1 MMYSILM
8 NEIKKKP
15 TFLENVDMM
24 VNDTIEKID
33 IDKNISKILK
43 TCRSV
48 LQVKF
53 PVKINGQV
61 QIFQGWRAVHSNHR
75 LPVKGGLRFST
86 NVNQGEIEALASLMT
101 FKCAVVDVPFGGA
114 KGGLLIDPLKYDE
127 ENLEKIT
134 KKFAREL
141 IRRGYL
147 SPARDVPA
155 PDIGTSQREMGWI
168 LDTYKSLHPED
179 INHAACVTGKSIDHG
194 GIRGRMEATGRGI
207 CEALKEFF
215 RHSKELKKNSVD
227 GQLSDQEIIVQGFG
241 NVGLNSAKALYDNG
255 AKIIGIA
262 EKEGGILNKRGINI
276 YELEQ
281 YQKEKNTILN
291 FPNTEI
297 IKNSNDLLSYKC
309 DILIPAALESVITLK
324 NADTIQAKIICEGAN
339 GPITYRANKKLLDR
353 GKVIIPDIYA
363 NAGGVTA
370 SYFEWIR
377 NTNHIRMGRLNKRYE
392 EDRGRAIVKAIQNI
406 SSKEIPQE
414 LIKKL
419 IHGANEEDI
428 IASGLEDTMRVAF
441 QDMLEI
447 KKQYNLDSYRMS
459 AYAIALKKIE
469 KSYLE
474 LGI

>member
-1 MMYSILM
+1 M
-8 NEIKKKP
+8 NKDEKKP

-24 VNDTIEKID
+24 INDTIEKIN
-33 IDKNISKILK
+33 IDPNISKILK

-53 PVKINGQV
+53 PVKIKGKIE
-61 QIFQGWRAVHSNHR
+61 IFQGWRAVHSNHR

-86 NVNQGEIEALASLMT
+86 NVNQEEVEALAALMT

-114 KGGLLIDPLKYDE
+114 KGGLLIDPKKYDE
-127 ENLEKIT
+127 ESLEKIT

-168 LDTYKSLHPED
+168 LDTYKSLRPDD

-194 GIRGRMEATGRGI
+194 GIKGRLEATGKGV

-215 RHSKELKKNSVD
+215 RHSKELKRHNID
-227 GQLSDQEIIVQGFG
+227 GQLSDQKIIVQGFG
-241 NVGLNSAKALYDNG
+241 NVGLNSAKALFVNG

-262 EKEGGILNKRGINI
+262 EKEGGIVNINGINI
-276 YELEQ
+276 LQLEE
-281 YQKEKNTILN
+281 YQKKNQTILN

-297 IKNSNDLLSYKC
+297 IKNSNDLLTYKC
-309 DILIPAALESVITLK
+309 DILIPAALESVITLI
-324 NADTIQAKIICEGAN
+324 NADKIQAKIICEGAN
-339 GPITYRANKKLLDR
+339 GPITYRANKKLLSK

-363 NAGGVTA
+363 NAGGVTV

-377 NTNHIRMGRLNKRYE
+377 NTSHIRMGRLNKRYE
-392 EDRGRAIVKAIQNI
+392 ENRGDTIIKTIQSI
-406 SSKEIPQE
+406 TEKEIPKD
-414 LIKKL
+414 LIKQL
-419 IHGANEEDI
+419 VHGANEEDI

-447 KKQYNLDSYRMS
+447 KNQYNLDSYRMS

>member
-1 MMYSILM
+1 M
-8 NEIKKKP
+8 IKNQKP
-15 TFLENVDMM
+15 PSFLENVDMM
-24 VNDTIEKID
+24 VNDTIAKID
-33 IDKNISKILK
+33 IDPNISKILK

-53 PVKINGQV
+53 PVKIKGKIE
-61 QIFQGWRAVHSNHR
+61 IFQGWRAVHSNHR

-86 NVNQGEIEALASLMT
+86 NVNQEEVEALASLMT

-114 KGGLLIDPLKYDE
+114 KGGLLIDPKKYDE
-127 ENLEKIT
+127 ESLEKIT

-155 PDIGTSQREMGWI
+155 PDMGTSQREMGWI
-168 LDTYKSLHPED
+168 LDTYKSLRPDD

-194 GIRGRMEATGRGI
+194 GIKGRLEATGQGV

-215 RHSKELKKNSVD
+215 RHSIELKKHNIS

-241 NVGLNSAKALYDNG
+241 NVGLNSAKALFDSG

-262 EKEGGILNKRGINI
+262 EKEGGIFNSKGIDI
-276 YELEQ
+276 YKLEEYRNQ
-281 YQKEKNTILN
+281 KNTILN
-291 FPNTEI
+291 FPETSL
-297 IKNSNDLLSYKC
+297 IKNSNDLLGYKC
-309 DILIPAALESVITLK
+309 DILIPAALESVINLK
-324 NADTIQAKIICEGAN
+324 NIDMIKAKIICEGAN
-339 GPITYRANKKLLDR
+339 GPITYNANKKLLEK

-363 NAGGVTA
+363 NAGGVTV

-377 NTNHIRMGRLNKRYE
+377 NTSHIRMGRLNKRYE
-392 EDRGRAIVKAIQNI
+392 EDRGKVIIKAIQNI
-406 SSKEIPQE
+406 SDKEIPAD
-414 LIKKL
+414 LVKKL
-419 IHGANEEDI
+419 LHGANEEDI
-428 IASGLEDTMRVAF
+428 IASGLEDTMRLAF
-441 QDMLEI
+441 QEMLEI
-447 KKQYNLDSYRMS
+447 KNNYDLDSYRMS

>member
-1 MMYSILM
+1 M
-8 NEIKKKP
+8 NKIETKP
-15 TFLENVDMM
+15 SFLENVDMM
-24 VNDTIEKID
+24 VNDTIEKIN
-33 IDKNISKILK
+33 IDSNISKILK

-53 PVKINGQV
+53 PVKIKGQIE
-61 QIFQGWRAVHSNHR
+61 IFHGWRAVHSNHR

-86 NVNQGEIEALASLMT
+86 NVNQEEVEALASLMT

-114 KGGLLIDPLKYDE
+114 KGGLLIDPKKYDE
-127 ENLEKIT
+127 ESLEKIT

-155 PDIGTSQREMGWI
+155 PDMGTSEREMGWI
-168 LDTYKSLHPED
+168 LDAYKSLRPDD
-179 INHAACVTGKSIDHG
+179 INHVACVTGKSTDHG
-194 GIRGRMEATGRGI
+194 GIKGRLEATGRGV

-215 RHSKELKKNSVD
+215 RHVKELEKHSID
-227 GQLSDQEIIVQGFG
+227 GQLSDQEIIIQGFG
-241 NVGLNSAKALYDNG
+241 NVGLYSAKALYDNG

-262 EKEGGILNKRGINI
+262 EREGGIFSEKGIDI
-276 YELEQ
+276 YQLEE
-281 YQKEKNTILN
+281 YKNTKHTILN

-339 GPITYRANKKLLDR
+339 GPITYRANKKLLEK

-363 NAGGVTA
+363 NAGGVTV

-377 NTNHIRMGRLNKRYE
+377 NTSHIRMGRLNKRYE
-392 EDRGRAIVKAIQNI
+392 EDRGEAIIKAIQNI
-406 SSKEIPQE
+406 ADREIPQD
-414 LIKKL
+414 LVKQL
-419 IHGANEEDI
+419 VHGANEEDI

-441 QDMLEI
+441 QDMLES
-447 KKQYNLDSYRMS
+447 KEKYNLDSYRMS